1 MESIF
6 DNVLYSVTEMSLYM
20 IQHLNLNFMRRVP
33 MDSMGLGATA
43 NTVQNLAKNF
53 HYSQFQLS
61 EIAAK
66 GNYDIFLNVP

>member
-1 MESIF
+1 
-6 DNVLYSVTEMSLYM
+6 
-20 IQHLNLNFMRRVP
+20 
-33 MDSMGLGATA
+33 MGLGATA

-66 GNYDIFLNVP
+66 GKYLFIVIINNVY

>member
-1 MESIF
+1 MGLSA
-6 DNVLYSVTEMSLYM
+6 DN
-20 IQHLNLNFMRRVP
+20 
-33 MDSMGLGATA
+33 MGLGATA

-66 GNYDIFLNVP
+66 GKELFNMITEYYYKYSDCEKYI

>member
-1 MESIF
+1 MFPRVDIII
-6 DNVLYSVTEMSLYM
+6 TEIPSY
-20 IQHLNLNFMRRVP
+20 IIHHLNFNFIYRVP
-33 MDSMGLGATA
+33 MDSIGLGATA

-66 GNYDIFLNVP
+66 GNYDIFLNV